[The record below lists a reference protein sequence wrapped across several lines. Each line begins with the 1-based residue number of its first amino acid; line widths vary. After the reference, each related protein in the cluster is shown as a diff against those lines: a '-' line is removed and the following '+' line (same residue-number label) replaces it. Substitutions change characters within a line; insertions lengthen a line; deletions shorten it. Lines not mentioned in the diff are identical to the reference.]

1 MADLLAVRWSLY
13 LLTTKLYIYFKGG
26 RDILQNV
33 ESQNQNAET
42 KVGKDSIKLFLA
54 LNFHQLKAD
63 HKQT

>member
-26 RDILQNV
+26 RDILQN
-33 ESQNQNAET
+33 AET
-42 KVGKDSIKLFLA
+42 KVAKDSIKLFLA